1 MGVADLPARESG
13 VKMQYACY
21 KRLASVLLIIK
32 SRKIKVFI
40 GVISF
45 PGDATVVFKRRPYDI
60 TRPSSE
66 FPQFR
71 SVTFSS
77 SYITRLSDTIWC
89 IYLARIDLHTGAK

>member
-13 VKMQYACY
+13 VKVQIYYACY

-40 GVISF
+40 DVISF
-45 PGDATVVFKRRPYDI
+45 PVDATVVFKRRPYDI

-66 FPQFR
+66 FSQFR

-77 SYITRLSDTIWC
+77 S
-89 IYLARIDLHTGAK
+89 

>member
-13 VKMQYACY
+13 VKMQLYYACY
-21 KRLASVLLIIK
+21 KRLASVLL

-71 SVTFSS
+71 LVTFSS
-77 SYITRLSDTIWC
+77 S
-89 IYLARIDLHTGAK
+89 